1 MATSAGVS
9 TETMVAL
16 LMSFASWKK
25 CDFQIHTP
33 RDPNWTGARPVGL
46 GESITTTDA
55 KATTQDVDVARA
67 QWAKEFV
74 DQCVAKGLQ
83 AVALTDHHE
92 MIMVPYVQK
101 EIEQR
106 RKAEPDFDLWL
117 FPGMELTASG
127 GKQCLIIFDADL
139 SEDWRKQAQGKLGV
153 AFAAL
158 EEKGAVAPKVTQLA
172 CAYPEIARLLD
183 EVEHLRGRY
192 IVLPNVSQGNS
203 HTVLTDGSH
212 GDFRRMPY
220 VGGYL
225 DRGQTINTL
234 GAKNRTRLSGSDKT
248 WSTREIYPLPTSDSR
263 SADYGALGTNDTWIK
278 LAEPTAEAIR
288 QAFLGHRSRIR
299 IEPPAIPSLVAATI
313 EAEGSTILQPTSIT
327 LSPEFNA
334 VIGGRG
340 SGKSSFL
347 EYLAFGLGRS
357 CYDAPRE
364 HYSGTHRMHDLIN
377 DTLVSKGGQVS
388 LTVIQDNAPFKIV
401 RGPATTYQPRITY
414 PNGSTQTITVKELRA
429 LFPAVVYSQGE
440 LAEIGKQAGQKTRL
454 SDLLQFVNPDFKKED
469 DRLAADI
476 EAAKG
481 KVRAAIQAVAKHWL
495 EQSKLRNLTTTR
507 DSLRQRVEALEK
519 TLPTLSPDDQ
529 AKVDHFD
536 KANDFESK
544 RFQASKHADQILQE
558 LEVSAAELVNER
570 DLSTDLKGEVEA
582 VQQSYRDLFKTFGT
596 GIKQLRADLAK
607 RRTVLTGAETAW
619 AAKLQQARTA
629 RDAVLEKLGAHK
641 TVTAQIIKLREEITE
656 LTNQIGDLEARLKAE
671 GDPTAALTKVL
682 AGLRTVN
689 DQRAERTQAWAK
701 EIERLSSGKIKA
713 IVAAAGDT
721 SEIREA
727 IDAVAAKTGSQE
739 ATRIDRLE
747 DALAKDSAADMADRL
762 RTDCLSL
769 LYWRQMGAASSE
781 EQPKCPDL
789 MKILGD
795 TERIRSALTER
806 MDTSRGEA
814 IATAVAQPEITLSY
828 CDGAREISF
837 EKASEGQR
845 AAALLFML
853 LEQPGGPLIIDQPE
867 GDLDNKIIADLT
879 DKLHTAKQNRQLI
892 FASHNAN
899 IVVNGSSELV
909 GYLDVKDSGERQ
921 FECAGAIDKPEIC
934 KVITS
939 TMEGGEKAF
948 RDRQDKYGY

>member
-1 MATSAGVS
+1 MATSAGVLPRLWW
-9 TETMVAL
+9 L

-106 RKAEPDFDLWL
+106 RKAVPDFDLWL

-139 SEDWRKQAQGKLGV
+139 SEDWRKQAQGKLGI

-234 GAKNRTRLSGSDKT
+234 GAKNRTRLSGTDKT

-440 LAEIGKQAGQKTRL
+440 LAENWQAGGPENRL
-454 SDLLQFVNPDFKKED
+454 SDCSSSSIRISRRRMTGWPPISKPQRERSGRRSSCQALAGAVETPQPND
-469 DRLAADI
+469 D
-476 EAAKG
+476 G
-481 KVRAAIQAVAKHWL
+481 
-495 EQSKLRNLTTTR
+495 

-558 LEVSAAELVNER
+558 LEVSAAEL
-570 DLSTDLKGEVEA
+570 STSA
-582 VQQSYRDLFKTFGT
+582 IF
-596 GIKQLRADLAK
+596 
-607 RRTVLTGAETAW
+607 
-619 AAKLQQARTA
+619 
-629 RDAVLEKLGAHK
+629 
-641 TVTAQIIKLREEITE
+641 
-656 LTNQIGDLEARLKAE
+656 
-671 GDPTAALTKVL
+671 
-682 AGLRTVN
+682 
-689 DQRAERTQAWAK
+689 QR
-701 EIERLSSGKIKA
+701 
-713 IVAAAGDT
+713 
-721 SEIREA
+721 
-727 IDAVAAKTGSQE
+727 
-739 ATRIDRLE
+739 
-747 DALAKDSAADMADRL
+747 
-762 RTDCLSL
+762 
-769 LYWRQMGAASSE
+769 
-781 EQPKCPDL
+781 
-789 MKILGD
+789 
-795 TERIRSALTER
+795 
-806 MDTSRGEA
+806 TSRERWKPFSKA
-814 IATAVAQPEITLSY
+814 IATCSRLS
-828 CDGAREISF
+828 AP
-837 EKASEGQR
+837 A
-845 AAALLFML
+845 
-853 LEQPGGPLIIDQPE
+853 
-867 GDLDNKIIADLT
+867 
-879 DKLHTAKQNRQLI
+879 
-892 FASHNAN
+892 
-899 IVVNGSSELV
+899 
-909 GYLDVKDSGERQ
+909 
-921 FECAGAIDKPEIC
+921 
-934 KVITS
+934 
-939 TMEGGEKAF
+939 
-948 RDRQDKYGY
+948 

>member
-1 MATSAGVS
+1 M
-9 TETMVAL
+9 
-16 LMSFASWKK
+16 
-25 CDFQIHTP
+25 
-33 RDPNWTGARPVGL
+33 
-46 GESITTTDA
+46 
-55 KATTQDVDVARA
+55 
-67 QWAKEFV
+67 
-74 DQCVAKGLQ
+74 
-83 AVALTDHHE
+83 
-92 MIMVPYVQK
+92 
-101 EIEQR
+101 
-106 RKAEPDFDLWL
+106 
-117 FPGMELTASG
+117 
-127 GKQCLIIFDADL
+127 
-139 SEDWRKQAQGKLGV
+139 
-153 AFAAL
+153 
-158 EEKGAVAPKVTQLA
+158 
-172 CAYPEIARLLD
+172 
-183 EVEHLRGRY
+183 
-192 IVLPNVSQGNS
+192 
-203 HTVLTDGSH
+203 
-212 GDFRRMPY
+212 
-220 VGGYL
+220 
-225 DRGQTINTL
+225 
-234 GAKNRTRLSGSDKT
+234 
-248 WSTREIYPLPTSDSR
+248 
-263 SADYGALGTNDTWIK
+263 
-278 LAEPTAEAIR
+278 
-288 QAFLGHRSRIR
+288 
-299 IEPPAIPSLVAATI
+299 
-313 EAEGSTILQPTSIT
+313 
-327 LSPEFNA
+327 
-334 VIGGRG
+334 
-340 SGKSSFL
+340 
-347 EYLAFGLGRS
+347 
-357 CYDAPRE
+357 
-364 HYSGTHRMHDLIN
+364 
-377 DTLVSKGGQVS
+377 
-388 LTVIQDNAPFKIV
+388 
-401 RGPATTYQPRITY
+401 
-414 PNGSTQTITVKELRA
+414 
-429 LFPAVVYSQGE
+429 
-440 LAEIGKQAGQKTRL
+440 
-454 SDLLQFVNPDFKKED
+454 
-469 DRLAADI
+469 
-476 EAAKG
+476 
-481 KVRAAIQAVAKHWL
+481 
-495 EQSKLRNLTTTR
+495 
-507 DSLRQRVEALEK
+507 
-519 TLPTLSPDDQ
+519 
-529 AKVDHFD
+529 
-536 KANDFESK
+536 
-544 RFQASKHADQILQE
+544 
-558 LEVSAAELVNER
+558 
-570 DLSTDLKGEVEA
+570 EA

-806 MDTSRGEA
+806 MDTSRVEA
-814 IATAVAQPEITLSY
+814 IATAVAKPEITLSY

>member
-1 MATSAGVS
+1 
-9 TETMVAL
+9 
-16 LMSFASWKK
+16 MSFAYWRK
-25 CDFQIHTP
+25 CDFQVHSP
-33 RDPNWTGARPVGL
+33 RDPNWAGARPL
-46 GESITTTDA
+46 GIGETVAATGA
-55 KATTQDVDVARA
+55 KAAAQDVDAARA

-74 DQCVAKGLQ
+74 DVCVAKGVQ

-92 MIMVPYVQK
+92 MIMLAYVQK

-106 RKAEPDFDLWL
+106 RKADPEFDLWL

-139 SEDWRKQAQGKLGV
+139 SEDWRKQAQGKLGI
-153 AFAAL
+153 AFAAV
-158 EEKGAVAPKVTQLA
+158 EEKGAVAAKVTQLA
-172 CAYPEIARLLD
+172 CAYPDIAMLLD
-183 EVEHLRGRY
+183 QVEQLRGRY
-192 IVLPNVSQGNS
+192 IVLPNVSQGNN
-203 HTVLTDGSH
+203 HTVLTDGAH

-234 GAKNRTRLSGSDKT
+234 GPKNRTRLSGTDKT
-248 WSTREIYPLPTSDSR
+248 WSAREIYPLPTSDSR
-263 SADYGALGTNDTWIK
+263 SADYAALGKNDTWIK

-299 IEPPAIPSLVAATI
+299 IEPPAIPSLVAANI
-313 EAEGSTILQPTSIT
+313 EIEGSTILQPTTIA

-334 VIGGRG
+334 TIGGRG

-347 EYLAFGLGRS
+347 EYIAFGLGRS

-364 HYSGTHRMHDLIN
+364 HYSGTQRMHDLVN
-377 DTLVSKGGQVS
+377 DTLVSKGGRVS
-388 LTVIQDNAPFKIV
+388 LTVIQDNAAFKIV
-401 RGPATTYQPRITY
+401 RGPATTYQPQITY
-414 PNGSTQTITVKELRA
+414 PNGSTQTITVRELRA

-481 KVRAAIQAVAKHWL
+481 KVKTAIQAVAAHWL
-495 EQSKLRNLTTTR
+495 EQSKLRKLTTTR

-519 TLPTLSPDDQ
+519 TLPTLAPDDQ

-544 RFQASKHADQILQE
+544 RLQASKHADQILQE
-558 LEVSAAELVNER
+558 LEATAAELFNER
-570 DLSTDLKGEVEA
+570 DLATELKGDVETI
-582 VQQSYRDLFKTFGT
+582 QQSYRDLFTAFTT
-596 GIKQLRADLAK
+596 GMKQLQADLAS
-607 RRTVLTGAETAW
+607 RRASLTDAETAW
-619 AAKLQQARTA
+619 TTKLKHARAA

-641 TVTAQIIKLREEITE
+641 TVTGQIIKLREEITE
-656 LTNQIGDLEARLKAE
+656 ITNQIGDLEAMLKAE
-671 GDPTAALTKVL
+671 GDPTATLTKAL
-682 AGLRTVN
+682 ADLRTVN
-689 DQRAERTQAWAK
+689 DQRTERTQAWAK

-713 IVAAAGDT
+713 VVAASGDT

-727 IDAVAAKTGSQE
+727 VDAVAAKTGSQE
-739 ATRIDRLE
+739 TTRIDRLE
-747 DALAKDSAADMADRL
+747 TAIAKDPAADVVDRL
-762 RTDCLSL
+762 RTDCLAL
-769 LYWRQMGAASSE
+769 FYWRQMGAASGE

-789 MKILGD
+789 LKILGD
-795 TERIRSALTER
+795 TERIRAALTER
-806 MDTSRGEA
+806 MDTPRVEA
-814 IATAVAQPEITLSY
+814 IATAVAKPEITLSY

-921 FECAGAIDKPEIC
+921 FECAGAIDTPAIC